1 MTILVADKFEKSGL
15 EGLAALG
22 ATVLNEPELKD
33 ETLEARLADSGA
45 DVLIVRSTKVTRLMI
60 EGSSLGL
67 IVRAGAGYNTIDV
80 KAASE
85 KCVQVAN
92 CPGKNANAVAELTIG
107 LMIALDRRI
116 PDNVSQLRHGRWNK
130 KEFSKAKGL
139 MGCTL
144 GLIGMGNIGAA
155 VARAGQALGMHV
167 MVFSGHMSDADCA
180 EMGVRKASSVQQI
193 AEKCDVISV
202 HCALT
207 DSTRGLCGADFFEAV
222 KPGTLFINTSRA
234 EVVNQAALIRAVDEK
249 GVRAG
254 LDVFDGE
261 PTSAEGEYD
270 GELRSNPGVYCTHHI
285 GASTEQAQEAVADET
300 VRIVRVFGETGQAPN
315 VVN

>member
-22 ATVLNEPELKD
+22 ASVLNEPDLKD

-45 DVLIVRSTKVTRLMI
+45 DVLIVRSTKVTRPMI
-60 EGSSLGL
+60 EGSDLGL

-80 KAASE
+80 KAASDQD
-85 KCVQVAN
+85 VQVAN

-116 PDNVSQLRHGRWNK
+116 PDNVQQLREGRWNK
-130 KEFSKAKGL
+130 KEFGKAQGL
-139 MGCTL
+139 MGATL

-155 VARAGQALGMHV
+155 VARAGQALGMYV
-167 MVFSGHMSDADCA
+167 IVFSGHMSDEECA
-180 EMGVRKASSVQQI
+180 EMGVRKAHSVLQV
-193 AEKCDVISV
+193 AEKADVVSV
-202 HCALT
+202 HSALT
-207 DSTRGLCGADFFEAV
+207 DATRGLCGAEFFAAM
-222 KPGTLFINTSRA
+222 KPGALFLNTSRA
-234 EVVNQAALIRAVDEK
+234 EVVDQAALLKAVTEK
-249 GVRAG
+249 GIRAG

-261 PTSAEGEYD
+261 PSAAEGEYD
-270 GELRSNPGVYCTHHI
+270 GELRSNPNVYCTHHI
-285 GASTEQAQEAVADET
+285 GASTEQAQEAVAAET